1 MDRSDI
7 DLNREPI
14 SADFRN
20 DFRAEFLGD
29 VEQHD
34 RLVFAAEDLDF
45 TFKITIGT
53 VLIKTAVYK
62 NLVHRRR
69 WMKFFQE
76 QNRIARAGWSER
88 YNTSRDPVQTASAY
102 PLANSLFRLGLT
114 PLPQRSSSLMHSM
127 QMLSL

>member
-1 MDRSDI
+1 LQAQIEVLRHADRHKVSSSRITDRSDI
-7 DLNREPI
+7 DLKREPI

-62 NLVHRRR
+62 NLVHTRR

-76 QNRIARAGWSER
+76 QIVLGERDGQNDIIHRA
-88 YNTSRDPVQTASAY
+88 DPVQTASA
-102 PLANSLFRLGLT
+102 
-114 PLPQRSSSLMHSM
+114 
-127 QMLSL
+127 